1 MLTLPKDV
9 LMDLY
14 EEIFYELVEIRE
26 MFTAN
31 EMIRKCEPLIM
42 MKKEREERY
51 LLFNSMN

>member
-51 LLFNSMN
+51 SLINATN

>member
-51 LLFNSMN
+51 SFLNSTN

>member
-51 LLFNSMN
+51 SLLNTTN